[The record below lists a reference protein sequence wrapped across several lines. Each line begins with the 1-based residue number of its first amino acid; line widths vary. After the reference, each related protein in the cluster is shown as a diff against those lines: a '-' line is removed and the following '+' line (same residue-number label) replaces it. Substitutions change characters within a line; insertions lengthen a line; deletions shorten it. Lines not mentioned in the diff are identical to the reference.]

1 MYTQETLVQNVSPS
15 RNVHQE
21 INSKLN
27 GIPTDVR
34 NSMKSSRVEQKKV
47 TTQTVASEI
56 INNPQEDFQ
65 TLLQQLSNFN
75 RTAFDLMEQEG
86 CNRRH

>member
-1 MYTQETLVQNVSPS
+1 MLMYTQETPVQNVSPS

-27 GIPTDVR
+27 GIPTDVKS
-34 NSMKSSRVEQKKV
+34 SMKKSSRVEQKKV

-56 INNPQEDFQ
+56 INDPQEDF
-65 TLLQQLSNFN
+65 
-75 RTAFDLMEQEG
+75 
-86 CNRRH
+86 

>member
-1 MYTQETLVQNVSPS
+1 MLMYTQETPVQNVSPS

-27 GIPTDVR
+27 GIPTDVKS
-34 NSMKSSRVEQKKV
+34 SMKKSSRVEQKKV

-56 INNPQEDFQ
+56 INDPQEDFQ

-75 RTAFDLMEQEG
+75 RTAFDLMEQ
-86 CNRRH
+86 